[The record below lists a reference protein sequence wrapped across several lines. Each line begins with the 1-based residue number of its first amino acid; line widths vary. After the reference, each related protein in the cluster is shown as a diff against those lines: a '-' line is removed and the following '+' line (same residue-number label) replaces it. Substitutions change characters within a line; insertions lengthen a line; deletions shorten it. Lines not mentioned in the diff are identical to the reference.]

1 MFDCWTHQFYSLS
14 FLPKWSRKIA
24 TLCMGLLCKALWFK
38 FILRFSLQT
47 HLTFFNKRPNV
58 LSLKLH
64 KWDAST
70 PIVSCLSGVV
80 YIGGWQHWAS
90 FNKIMQTGST
100 NTYEKMHA
108 CVRSQNLENGPLCAF
123 QLFTKH
129 EHAHIHTHSCQPCR
143 PAHNVFHLNMLHL
156 QLMLQGR
163 ETEIWREK
171 KRERE
176 RKRCSKGQRGR

>member
-70 PIVSCLSGVV
+70 PIVSCLSGVMCMWV
-80 YIGGWQHWAS
+80 VDSTEHPSIELCRQEA
-90 FNKIMQTGST
+90 QTH
-100 NTYEKMHA
+100 M
-108 CVRSQNLENGPLCAF
+108 
-123 QLFTKH
+123 
-129 EHAHIHTHSCQPCR
+129 
-143 PAHNVFHLNMLHL
+143 
-156 QLMLQGR
+156 
-163 ETEIWREK
+163 
-171 KRERE
+171 
-176 RKRCSKGQRGR
+176 KRCMRVYVPKTLKMVRCVHSSYLPNMNTHTYTHTAASHVGQLIMCSISTRFICS